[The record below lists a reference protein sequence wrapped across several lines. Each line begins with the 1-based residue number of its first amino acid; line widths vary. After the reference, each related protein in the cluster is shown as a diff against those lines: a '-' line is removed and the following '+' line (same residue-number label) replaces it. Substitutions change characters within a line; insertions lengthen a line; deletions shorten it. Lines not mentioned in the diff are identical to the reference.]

1 MHALPDYGYYL
12 DESHMRKDQG
22 MSTKALIAEL
32 IGTFTLIFVGVGAIA
47 VGADLVGVAL
57 AHGLALAVMITAV
70 AATSGGHLNPAVTIG
85 LWAAGKFPASKVL
98 GYLVAQLVGA
108 FLAALLI
115 RLALP
120 DQTAVAGTGTP
131 VLAPG
136 VGVGAALLLEA
147 VLTFFLVFTV
157 LGTAVDKRAPKL
169 GGLLI
174 GLSVTMGILVAGPIT
189 GAALNPARHLG
200 PALLAGGEF
209 LGQFWIYWLGPV
221 AGGVAAGWLYR
232 SSIEAPETRPN

>member
-1 MHALPDYGYYL
+1 MNI
-12 DESHMRKDQG
+12 
-22 MSTKALIAEL
+22 KALVAEFV
-32 IGTFTLIFVGVGAIA
+32 GTFTLIFVGVGAIA
-47 VGADLVGVAL
+47 IGADLVGVAL

-70 AATSGGHLNPAVTIG
+70 AATSGGHLNPAVTLG
-85 LWAAGKFPASKVL
+85 LWAAGKFPASGVI
-98 GYLVAQLVGA
+98 GYIVAQLAGA
-108 FLAALLI
+108 FVGALLI
-115 RLALP
+115 GWALP
-120 DQTAVAGTGTP
+120 GVGVVASGTP
-131 VLAPG
+131 VLGAG
-136 VGVGAALLLEA
+136 VGVGSAILLEA

-209 LGQFWIYWLGPV
+209 IGQFWIYWVGPV
-221 AGGVAAGWLYR
+221 IGGVLAAVIYKAFVEDP
-232 SSIEAPETRPN
+232 SAKPN